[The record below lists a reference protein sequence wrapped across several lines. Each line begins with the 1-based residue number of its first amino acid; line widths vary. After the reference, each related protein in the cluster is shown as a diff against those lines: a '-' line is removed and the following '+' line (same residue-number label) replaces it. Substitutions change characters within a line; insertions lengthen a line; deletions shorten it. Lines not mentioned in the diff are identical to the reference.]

1 MIQIYGSAV
10 SSAGRCLWLLEE
22 IGVPYERLSSNMQE
36 PGGREKFEREVFSGG
51 KVPFLIDG
59 DVRLFESM
67 AINFYLA
74 AKYEP
79 ELLPAD
85 LYERALVDQW
95 SYWAITNLQ
104 PEALKVMMHSMFLP
118 EPQRDAKILEGARA
132 ASARY
137 LAQLEG
143 ELAGDFLVGSR
154 FTLADVNCGSVV
166 NLAVRAGLT
175 AGPRVDAWIARLRAR
190 PAYQKALG

>member
-1 MIQIYGSAV
+1 
-10 SSAGRCLWLLEE
+10 
-22 IGVPYERLSSNMQE
+22 MQE